1 MKKERVPQWHICPVC
16 KERFLSAQ
24 SLGSHKFWKHDY
36 KLFKAQRLE
45 AEARGE
51 QLISIRGIHGAEA
64 PKKGPPPGISE
75 IVRHGRKIIIL
86 E

>member
-1 MKKERVPQWHICPVC
+1 
-16 KERFLSAQ
+16 LSAQ
-24 SLGSHKFWKHDY
+24 SLGGHKFWKHDY

-51 QLISIRGIHGAEA
+51 QLISIRGIHGVKT
-64 PKKGPPPGISE
+64 PKKGPPPGIGE
-75 IVRHGRKIIIL
+75 IVRHGTQLIIL

>member
-1 MKKERVPQWHICPVC
+1 VKEKRVPQWHICPVC

-51 QLISIRGIHGAEA
+51 QLISIRGIGGKA
-64 PKKGPPPGISE
+64 PKKGPPPGIGE
-75 IVRHGRKIIIL
+75 IVRHGRQLIIL

>member
-1 MKKERVPQWHICPVC
+1 MEKERVPQWHICPVC
-16 KERFLSAQ
+16 KKRFLSAQ

-51 QLISIRGIHGAEA
+51 QLISIRGIRGVEV
-64 PKKGPPPGISE
+64 PKKGPPPGIGE
-75 IVRHGRKIIIL
+75 IVRHGRQLIIF